1 MTRRRV
7 GTNAWSQSD
16 TRADVGTGACGGAG
30 NEAVMKGNVV
40 NFPERST
47 DDDLLREAVRLA
59 ALLV

>member
-1 MTRRRV
+1 
-7 GTNAWSQSD
+7 
-16 TRADVGTGACGGAG
+16 
-30 NEAVMKGNVV
+30 MKGNVV